1 MRVFIEQ
8 SLALPESANYLTFRD
23 EVMVLMAKCDMTE
36 EEVVAAY
43 SDFNTK
49 NPEGIITK
57 ADFLDTMEVGKEQE
71 TEQLSNCF
79 SRKG

>member
-1 MRVFIEQ
+1 
-8 SLALPESANYLTFRD
+8 
-23 EVMVLMAKCDMTE
+23 MAKCNMTE

-57 ADFLDTMEVGKEQE
+57 ADFLDTMEVGKDHKVE
-71 TEQLSNCF
+71 SNRIASGKADC
-79 SRKG
+79 